1 MRELWIREGEKHIM
15 GRDMDTTPVDAR
27 GSQKWLQMLVNACP
41 GLLGEQILCKISPVA
56 NEIRWRS
63 PLEDDGYAEYKDGDF
78 IDRLGIR
85 LDKRPLESFW
95 PSSGPRWDGLGVTD
109 NGQVLLLEAKAHV
122 GERGSGLR
130 AKRPRSRELIY
141 SSLSE
146 TKAFMD
152 VPKEVD
158 WTKRFYQYANR
169 LAHLYLLH
177 ALNGIDAYLVYVYFS
192 GDGDMQATGATVPR
206 TDREWKPAVLE
217 VETALG
223 LHSDHKLSGRVV
235 KVFID
240 VEDIERR
247 TSR

>member
-1 MRELWIREGEKHIM
+1 M
-15 GRDMDTTPVDAR
+15 GRDMNTTPVDAR

-41 GLLGEQILCKISPVA
+41 GLLKEHILCKVSPVA

-122 GERGSGLR
+122 RELCSELL
-130 AKRPRSRELIY
+130 ATHPRSKELID

-146 TKAFMD
+146 TKAFMG
-152 VPKEVD
+152 VPEEAD
-158 WTKRFYQYANR
+158 WTRPFYQYANR

-177 ALNGIDAYLVYVYFS
+177 VLNEIDAYLVYVYLI
-192 GDGDMQATGATVPR
+192 GDEDMQAAGTMVPR
-206 TDREWKPAVLE
+206 TVREWESAVL
-217 VETALG
+217 VEEMALG
-223 LHSDHKLSGRVV
+223 LRSGHELSGRIV

-240 VEDIERR
+240 VEDIEQRACR
-247 TSR
+247 E